1 MTRCDKSINAHFYH
15 SSYYE
20 LTLINKLLWQRLDV
34 RKQDDNIKCTL
45 SWLAR
50 TTMILMMC
58 NNMNKLSDNLKTYK
72 RFTTF
77 WVSKSICFRSDSLML
92 SYMKNLT
99 QRRFRSSWSVFL
111 NDFRFRS
118 LNFCKELLSV
128 TQWSWTL
135 NDVLRLSCF
144 CRVYRKWKKSERKKY
159 YAVTL
164 ELENFVLCHTS

>member
-34 RKQDDNIKCTL
+34 RKQGDNIKCTL
-45 SWLAR
+45 SWFAR
-50 TTMILMMC
+50 TTTTLMMC
-58 NNMNKLSDNLKTYK
+58 NNMNKLSDNLRTYK

-77 WVSKSICFRSDSLML
+77 WVSKPICFRSDSLML
-92 SYMKNLT
+92 SYTKNLT
-99 QRRFRSSWSVFL
+99 QRRFRSSWSAFL
-111 NDFRFRS
+111 NDFRFRP

-128 TQWSWTL
+128 TQWSRTL
-135 NDVLRLSCF
+135 DDVLRLSCF
-144 CRVYRKWKKSERKKY
+144 CRVYRKRKKPGREKY

-164 ELENFVLCHTS
+164 ELENFVLCHTP